1 MGFFGAFHGAFG
13 TVAYG
18 FIGLSDLGG
27 LEGLKQA
34 FSKELMRI
42 KPGV

>member
-18 FIGLSDLGG
+18 FIGLWDLGG
-27 LEGLKQA
+27 LEGLRTGFLQGA
-34 FSKELMRI
+34 YEAEAW
-42 KPGV
+42 G